1 MKKLCTL
8 ILAVIFCL
16 GLSVP
21 AFAEGTE
28 GKTNVLKGVF
38 PEDMRT
44 RYVPDDPEFSGIKVS
59 DEMKK
64 SLKELIDSN
73 ILILNMILSYPGI
86 SSDWPGYIPSD
97 PDFSFKLNL
106 EKFPTF
112 QDLEDFMKATY
123 TERVVNAF
131 FEQGEYVNNNGELW
145 IKPNKDFSCGEYS
158 IYEEYKV
165 IVVELTEDHC
175 YFDLDVPQY
184 EEFTGEG
191 ISQAKVRYEA
201 VKENGEWKL
210 TDVFLGAR
218 LYEDKVKIDG
228 IYFYNEQELP
238 DDPTV
243 PTTTEGGNKT
253 PDTADEMS
261 ILPFAAAAVLAM
273 IAMAFVM
280 AQRRSSSKQK

>member
-1 MKKLCTL
+1 M
-8 ILAVIFCL
+8 
-16 GLSVP
+16 
-21 AFAEGTE
+21 
-28 GKTNVLKGVF
+28 
-38 PEDMRT
+38 
-44 RYVPDDPEFSGIKVS
+44 
-59 DEMKK
+59 
-64 SLKELIDSN
+64 
-73 ILILNMILSYPGI
+73 
-86 SSDWPGYIPSD
+86 
-97 PDFSFKLNL
+97 
-106 EKFPTF
+106 
-112 QDLEDFMKATY
+112 
-123 TERVVNAF
+123 
-131 FEQGEYVNNNGELW
+131 
-145 IKPNKDFSCGEYS
+145 
-158 IYEEYKV
+158 
-165 IVVELTEDHC
+165 TEDHC

-243 PTTTEGGNKT
+243 PITTEGGNKT

-261 ILPFAAAAVLAM
+261 ILPFAVAAVLAM